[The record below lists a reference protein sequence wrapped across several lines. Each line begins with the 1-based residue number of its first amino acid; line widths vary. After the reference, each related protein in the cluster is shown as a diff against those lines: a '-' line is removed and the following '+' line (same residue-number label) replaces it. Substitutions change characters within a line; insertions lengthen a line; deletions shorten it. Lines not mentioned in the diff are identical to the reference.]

1 LEDLI
6 NIWNADDELNEDEL
20 MNYIKKK
27 SSAGEEHNVE
37 KKMADSS
44 FVNDA
49 VEGLQSFSSIEKA
62 NVYVQ
67 QINDDLH
74 KSLHT
79 KRSRNRKKITNLS
92 WEIIAAIII
101 ILLCILGYVIIE
113 MMRK

>member
-1 LEDLI
+1 MEDLI

-27 SSAGEEHNVE
+27 SSADEEHNVE

-49 VEGLQSFSSIEKA
+49 VEGLQSFSSTEKMNA
-62 NVYVQ
+62 YVQ
-67 QINDDLH
+67 QINNDLH
-74 KSLHT
+74 KHLHT
-79 KRSRNRKKITNLS
+79 KKYHIKKPITNLS
-92 WEIIAAIII
+92 WEIISVIIV

-113 MMRK
+113 MIKK